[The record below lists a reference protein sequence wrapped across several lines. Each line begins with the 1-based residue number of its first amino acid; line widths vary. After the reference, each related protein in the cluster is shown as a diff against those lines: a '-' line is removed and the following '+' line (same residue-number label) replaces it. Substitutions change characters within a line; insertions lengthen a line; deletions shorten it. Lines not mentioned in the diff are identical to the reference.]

1 MNATQGSVD
10 YNNMKLKDILYNYP
24 DQPFVILEGL
34 DDAVIGVD
42 QSLERLVYSIGDI
55 IELYIEQGM
64 TQEEAIDYFE
74 YTTARATPFID
85 NGPILVYL
93 NFL

>member
-1 MNATQGSVD
+1 MLILQE
-10 YNNMKLKDILYNYP
+10 ILYNYP
-24 DQPFVILEGL
+24 DQKFVMLEGL

-42 QSLERLVYSIGDI
+42 QNLDRLVYSITDI
-55 IELYIEQGM
+55 IDIYIQQGM
-64 TQEEAIDYFE
+64 SHEEAIDYYE

-93 NFL
+93 NFY

>member
-1 MNATQGSVD
+1 ML
-10 YNNMKLKDILYNYP
+10 KLKEILYNYP

-34 DDAVIGVD
+34 DEAVIGVD
-42 QSLERLVYSIGDI
+42 QNFERLVYSVEAI
-55 IELYIEQGM
+55 IDLYIGQGM
-64 TQEEAIDYFE
+64 THEEAIDYFG

>member
-1 MNATQGSVD
+1 VD

-24 DQPFVILEGL
+24 DQPFVLLEGL
-34 DDAVIGVD
+34 DEAVIGVD
-42 QSLERLVYSIGDI
+42 QSLERLVYSIDDI
-55 IELYIEQGM
+55 IELYVEQGM
-64 TQEEAIDYFE
+64 TQEEAIDYYE
-74 YTTARATPFID
+74 YTTARATPFIE

>member
-1 MNATQGSVD
+1 MLT
-10 YNNMKLKDILYNYP
+10 LKEILYNYP
-24 DQPFVILEGL
+24 DQPFVMLEGL

-55 IELYIEQGM
+55 IELYVEQGM

-74 YTTARATPFID
+74 YTAARATPFID

-93 NFL
+93 NFY